1 MWIILIVLNCIISMA
16 NVRNKLVIGQ
26 IDENCY

>member
-1 MWIILIVLNCIISMA
+1 MA